1 MEDYTNGSGRGVLGK
16 RILPVLAL
24 NEVFLG
30 ENLSA
35 RVSYLEVK
43 LDEEREFAKT
53 RNSGLCVSTGAFEEY
68 KPFTPSGYIR

>member
-1 MEDYTNGSGRGVLGK
+1 M
-16 RILPVLAL
+16 LAL

-43 LDEEREFAKT
+43 LDEETEFAKT
-53 RNSGLCVSTGAFEEY
+53 RNSGLCVSTGALEY
-68 KPFTPSGYIR
+68 EPFTPAGYIR